1 MTEPR
6 RLRFATLD
14 SVVREV
20 ERLRDEGYTKAGRW
34 DLSQVCEHLADWMT
48 YPLDGF
54 PPLPLSARIFLAAT
68 RAVQGKKLLGQII
81 ATQSM
86 PADQPTI
93 SESVHPAGGD
103 ERASVTR
110 LISAIERLTE
120 HRGTIHPSPLFGPL
134 SRQELITLQLAHCLH
149 HLNYLIP
156 KQAADDE

>member
-1 MTEPR
+1 MAEPR

-20 ERLRDEGYTKAGRW
+20 ERLRDKGYTKAGRW

-54 PPLPLSARIFLAAT
+54 PPLPWSARIFLAAA
-68 RAVQGKKLLGQII
+68 RAVQGKKLLRQII
-81 ATQSM
+81 ETQAI
-86 PADQPTI
+86 PADQPTLP
-93 SESVHPAGGD
+93 ESVHPAGGD
-103 ERASVTR
+103 EQASVAR
-110 LISAIERLTE
+110 LIAAIERLTE
-120 HRGTIHPSPLFGPL
+120 HRGTLHPSPLFGSL